1 MINRVILVG
10 RIAKD
15 LELKSTQSNISFCNF
30 TLAVNRPFTE
40 KDGTRQADFI
50 QVVAWKKQ
58 AENLVKYQNKGSLI
72 GVDGRIQTRS
82 YEVDGNMRYVT
93 EVVADNIAYLE
104 SKREEQQEDE
114 FYETSES
121 LAVEEDLPF

>member
-10 RIAKD
+10 RITKD

-40 KDGTRQADFI
+40 KDGSRQADFI
-50 QVVAWKKQ
+50 QVVVWRKQ
-58 AENLVKYQNKGSLI
+58 AEDLVKYQNKGSLI

-93 EVVADNIAYLE
+93 EVVADSIAYLE
-104 SKREEQQEDE
+104 SKREQEDD
-114 FYETSES
+114 FHETSKQLATEES
-121 LAVEEDLPF
+121 LPF

>member
-10 RIAKD
+10 RITKD

-50 QVVAWKKQ
+50 QVVVWIKQ
-58 AENLVKYQNKGSLI
+58 AEDLVKYQNKGSLI

-93 EVVADNIAYLE
+93 EVVADSIAYLE
-104 SKREEQQEDE
+104 SKREQEDD
-114 FYETSES
+114 FYETSKRLATEES
-121 LAVEEDLPF
+121 LPF